1 MQGILF
7 QNPKRNIIFSSIPAF
22 HQSTCHRSNKT
33 YLFITQS
40 IAVNARFQ
48 RSMKQRRRQPERE
61 RERENFPNSGTRL
74 WEQLLFMIAT
84 YIHIHVR
91 LPCKFS
97 PIWRIYL
104 YIRIHKSRTKESL
117 ILERN

>member
-61 RERENFPNSGTRL
+61 REREFSKLWNTTMGT
-74 WEQLLFMIAT
+74 AAVYDSYVYT
-84 YIHIHVR
+84 YTCTFA
-91 LPCKFS
+91 L
-97 PIWRIYL
+97 
-104 YIRIHKSRTKESL
+104 
-117 ILERN
+117 